1 MSEWLAGS
9 VSGQVTFDGVTLKYE
24 AMGDPTNPPAI
35 LLHGFPEFW
44 YSWRYQM
51 PALADAGFYAIAPD
65 QRGYNRSSKQG
76 PFTTKRLVQD
86 VAQFQDALGIKRCAI
101 VGHDWGG
108 AVAWTFAAACPER
121 VERLVVMNGPHPR
134 AYMDA
139 CRKGFKQIFKSWYF
153 FFFQL
158 PLIPEWTLRANNYM
172 ALRSMFRKLVPPQ
185 YMSDTDI
192 DRYVG
197 AWRQPGAMTATIN
210 WYRGLPQQMFRSRA
224 GGSASLPK
232 IKAPTCV
239 IWGMDDH
246 ALDPS
251 CNDTLDKYVENL
263 VVHNLPG
270 ASHFVQMYDP
280 PAVNALLIPFLKGT
294 T

>member
-9 VSGQVTFDGVTLKYE
+9 VSRQVTFDGVTLNYE
-24 AMGDPTNPPAI
+24 AMGDTANPPVI

-86 VAQFQDALGIKRCAI
+86 VAQFQDALGIKKCTI

-139 CRKGFKQIFKSWYF
+139 CRKGYKQIIKSWYF

-158 PLIPEWTLRANNYM
+158 PLIPEWTLRANNFM
-172 ALRSMFRKLVPPQ
+172 ALHSMFRKLVPPQ
-185 YMSDTDI
+185 YMSDADI
-192 DRYVG
+192 AHYVD
-197 AWRQPGAMTATIN
+197 AWGQPGAMTATIN
-210 WYRGLPQQMFRSRA
+210 WYRGLPQQMFRRRT
-224 GGSASLPK
+224 GGAASLPK

-239 IWGMDDH
+239 IWGLDDH

-251 CNDTLDKYVENL
+251 CNDTLDRYVENL

-270 ASHFVQMYDP
+270 ASHSVQMYDP